1 MRRRKPAEVFVE
13 AALSQS
19 NDPRNIAAGDDCGAL
34 IARRRGLLCR
44 NRTGVG
50 AAAAESVR
58 PTHAIGRLDL
68 GLGDCRHFQ
77 LSPSLERTAGL
88 TAP

>member
-50 AAAAESVR
+50 AAAAESGR

-68 GLGDCRHFQ
+68 G
-77 LSPSLERTAGL
+77 SATADTSSYHRRSNEL
-88 TAP
+88 QD